1 MPSKVMVQARL
12 SRLMV
17 TTQQVREKYDM
28 KVLNKGG
35 RLGGFNS
42 QQAVVITLPK
52 ASRYLSKLPCL
63 KNKTLIT
70 PQSPLR
76 RIDLINKTNQA

>member
-17 TTQQVREKYDM
+17 ATEQVQEKYDM

-35 RLGGFNS
+35 
-42 QQAVVITLPK
+42 
-52 ASRYLSKLPCL
+52 
-63 KNKTLIT
+63 
-70 PQSPLR
+70 
-76 RIDLINKTNQA
+76 